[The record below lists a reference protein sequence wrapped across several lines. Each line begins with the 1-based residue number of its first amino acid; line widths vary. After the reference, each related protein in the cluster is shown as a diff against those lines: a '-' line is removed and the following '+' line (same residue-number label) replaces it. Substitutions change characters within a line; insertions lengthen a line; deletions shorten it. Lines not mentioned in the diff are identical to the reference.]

1 MNTQLKSILAKK
13 LANKEKLNGFTLI
26 ELMVVIVIVGI
37 LSGVALPQLLKAQDT
52 AKDSTALQAAVNA
65 GKTCSIALIGGK
77 ASDGDSEAATKDDD
91 GFVHTAT
98 TCEEGGS
105 FEYTGP
111 INTHT
116 VELDG
121 VIPKTVV
128 TAVIGS

>member
-1 MNTQLKSILAKK
+1 MNTSLKTILAKK
-13 LANKEKLNGFTLI
+13 LAKKEKLNGFTLI

-65 GKTCSIALIGGK
+65 GKTCSIALIGGD
-77 ASDGDSEAATKDDD
+77 ATEGDSEAATLADD

-98 TCEEGGS
+98 TCAEDAT
-105 FEYTGP
+105 FVYTGP
-111 INTHT
+111 INAHT

-121 VIPKTVV
+121 VIPTTVV
-128 TAVIGS
+128 TEVVSG

>member
-1 MNTQLKSILAKK
+1 MNTQLKAILAKK

-77 ASDGDSEAATKDDD
+77 ADDGDTVAATAAAD
-91 GFVHTAT
+91 GFVHSAT
-98 TCEEGGS
+98 DCAEDAS
-105 FEYTGP
+105 FEYKGP

-121 VIPKTVV
+121 VIPQTVGTEV
-128 TAVIGS
+128 NT

>member
-65 GKTCSIALIGGK
+65 GKTCSIALIGGN
-77 ASDGDSEAATKDDD
+77 ASDGNSAAATVTND
-91 GFVHTAT
+91 GYAHTAT
-98 TCEEGGS
+98 TCAKGAT
-105 FEYTGP
+105 FVYTGP

-128 TAVIGS
+128 TAVVTV